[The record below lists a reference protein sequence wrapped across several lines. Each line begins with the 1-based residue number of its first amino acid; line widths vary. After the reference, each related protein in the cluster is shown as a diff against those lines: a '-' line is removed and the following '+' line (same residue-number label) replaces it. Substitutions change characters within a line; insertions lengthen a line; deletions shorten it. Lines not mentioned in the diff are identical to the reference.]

1 MTTPPK
7 TCDPPHTPEDT
18 THLAIRVH
26 MMPKDTNVA
35 GTVFGGV
42 ILSLVDQAGFYQV
55 RRHGLHRWVTVSM
68 DAVEFRRPVWP
79 GDVVSLYTSTERTG
93 RTSVTVRVKVLA
105 ERFQTGDTVEV
116 TAARL
121 TMVSVDTEGK
131 PIPFADPPSLAPIRS
146 DRD

>member
-1 MTTPPK
+1 MTTPPESGE
-7 TCDPPHTPEDT
+7 PPANPEDT

-35 GTVFGGV
+35 GTIFGGV

-68 DAVEFRRPVWP
+68 DAVEFHRPVWP
-79 GDVVSLYTSTERTG
+79 GDVVSLYTSTERSG
-93 RTSVTVRVKVLA
+93 RTSVTVRVRVMA
-105 ERFQTGDTVEV
+105 ERFCSGETVQV

-121 TMVSVDTEGK
+121 TMVSVDEDGK
-131 PIPFADPPSLAPIRS
+131 PIPFAAPPSLMPTRS
-146 DRD
+146 EP